1 MSGNLWLF
9 LGAFIVVIWGAAHI
23 FPTQAVIAGFGVLSD
38 DNRRILTMEWVAEG
52 LAMIFIGLLT
62 AVVAL
67 TSGTQN
73 ATAVLV
79 YRLNAIMLVL
89 MAVWTALTGARTSI
103 VPIKICPIVKTG
115 AAILLIIGSSL

>member
-9 LGAFIVVIWGAAHI
+9 LGALIIVVWGTAHI
-23 FPTQAVIAGFGVLSD
+23 LPIKAIIAGFGILSN
-38 DNRRILTMEWVAEG
+38 DNRHILTMEWVAEG

-62 AVVAL
+62 ALVAL

-79 YRLNAIMLVL
+79 YRLNAAMLVL
-89 MAVWTALTGARTSI
+89 MAVWTLLTGARTSI
-103 VPIKICPIVKTG
+103 VPIKICPIVKTV
-115 AAILLIIGSSL
+115 AAGLLIIGSSL